1 MDRLKGW
8 LKQARAALRPGR
20 ADREMGDELQFHIEQ
35 ETRLNVRRGMSEREA
50 RRTALVAFGASEAVK
65 DDLRTAGVR
74 GLAGEIARDLRHGL
88 RGLRRRPSLAVAVVT
103 TLGLGIGVS
112 SAMYSVVH
120 AVVVRPLPYPESDR
134 LVAVW
139 ETYPGWRGRP
149 ILGDL
154 WDRIG
159 LAWPDFEAWREH
171 QQSFDA
177 VAVFSR
183 TVMTA
188 SSGDLVEVVDVA
200 RASASLWDVMG
211 VRRPLIGRT
220 FTADGPG
227 APALA
232 VLSHRYWQR
241 HFGADPAAIGS
252 LLRLNEQP
260 FTVAAV
266 LDPAFNLS
274 GELGAPAD
282 IWIPAGSAGM
292 PLGEDNHSFSGIGRL
307 RRDVP
312 IAAATEA
319 SAALLRGDRPATAR
333 GASLLFYQDQVVGAS
348 RQPLLLLL
356 GATGLLLMIACV
368 NVGAL
373 MAGDTAR
380 REHEVATRRAL
391 GATGGRLA
399 RQFTAEALA
408 LSLAAGVVGVATA
421 AALVPGL
428 VALAPSDLPR
438 AGEIAMQPGVLAFA
452 LLAALVTT
460 VACSTT
466 SIAVARRR
474 GCAAGPQ
481 ASSRTIAAGR
491 RGQPVFVGVQL
502 VILTIMLTGAA
513 LLGRSLFAVRAIDPG
528 FVTSNLLTA
537 TIDVPPSRFE
547 DRAALVDYYRRVVE
561 AVRAIPGIVAVSGVS
576 TSPFAGVGDSTS
588 VGIEG
593 LPEDAAKPE
602 MQRRVVLPGYF
613 EAMGIRVLSG
623 SLDAAPGAPIVAV
636 DEAMAA
642 RLWPGQSAI
651 GKRIGLRD
659 NWYTVEAV
667 VAGVRDQALT
677 AVPQGTYYVTQPAAR
692 EESRRMRLM
701 VRTHADVDAAVV
713 AEQVREVTRAVDPS
727 IPMSAQATMESLMAQ
742 SVASERYRALLA
754 STFAAA
760 SIVLAAAGIFGVT
773 LRVVQ
778 RRRREFGVRLA
789 LGARPG
795 SLLAGSLLRTAAGA
809 GIGLVLG
816 LALSALLMPALA
828 PYLHDLSTR
837 DASTYAAAAMLLFV
851 VSLAASALPARGA
864 TRLNVVEVLR
874 EE

>member
-8 LKQARAALRPGR
+8 LKQVRAALRPGR
-20 ADREMGDELQFHIEQ
+20 ADREMREELQFHIEQ
-35 ETRLNVRRGMSEREA
+35 ETRLNLRRGMSEARA
-50 RRTALVAFGASEAVK
+50 RRTALVAFGAAERVK
-65 DDLRTAGVR
+65 DDLRTAGLR
-74 GLAGEIARDLRHGL
+74 GLAGELGRDLRHGL
-88 RGLRRRPSLAVAVVT
+88 RGLRRRPSLAFAVIA
-103 TLGLGIGVS
+103 TLGLGLGVS
-112 SAMYSVVH
+112 TAMYSVVH

-149 ILGDL
+149 VLGDF
-154 WDRIG
+154 WDRVG
-159 LAWPDFEAWREH
+159 LAWPDFEAWRAH
-171 QQSFDA
+171 QRSFEA

-183 TVMTA
+183 TWMTE
-188 SSGDLVEVVDVA
+188 SNGDAAEVVNVA
-200 RASASLWDVMG
+200 RASSSFWDVAG
-211 VRRPLIGRT
+211 IRPSIGRV
-220 FTADGPG
+220 FTSDGPG
-227 APALA
+227 APAQA

-241 HFGADPAAIGS
+241 RFGADPAAIDS
-252 LLRLNEQP
+252 LLRLNQRL

-266 LDPAFNLS
+266 LDPDFNLS
-274 GELGAPAD
+274 GEEGVPAD

-292 PLGEDNHSFSGIGRL
+292 PMGEDNHSFNGIGRL

-312 IAAATEA
+312 LAAATEE
-319 SAALLRGDRPATAR
+319 SAALLRGDRPATSR
-333 GASLLFYQDQVVGAS
+333 GASLLFYQDEVIGTS

-356 GATGLLLMIACV
+356 GATGLLLLIACV

-408 LSLAAGVVGVATA
+408 LSLAAGVLGVATA
-421 AALVPGL
+421 AVLVPGL
-428 VALAPSDLPR
+428 VALAPPDLPR
-438 AGEIAMQPGVLAFA
+438 AGEIAMQPGVFAFA

-460 VACSTT
+460 LVCSTT

-474 GCAAGPQ
+474 GYAAGPQ

-528 FVTSNLLTA
+528 FVASNLLTA

-547 DRAALVDYYRRVVE
+547 DRAGLVDYYRRVVE

-576 TSPFAGVGDSTS
+576 TSPFAGGGESTS

-642 RLWPGQSAI
+642 RLWPGQSVI
-651 GKRIGLRD
+651 GKRISLRD

-667 VAGVRDQALT
+667 AADVRDQALT
-677 AVPQGTYYVTQPAAR
+677 ASPQGTYYVTQPAAR
-692 EESRRMRLM
+692 EDSRRMRLM
-701 VRTHADVDAAVV
+701 VRTHADVDAAIV
-713 AEQVREVTRAVDPS
+713 AEQVRAATRAVDPS

-760 SIVLAAAGIFGVT
+760 SIILAAAGIFGVT

-795 SLLAGSLLRTAAGA
+795 SLLARALLRTAAGA
-809 GIGLVLG
+809 GIGLALG
-816 LALSALLMPALA
+816 LALSVLLMPALA

-837 DASTYAAAAMLLFV
+837 DASTYAATAVLLFV